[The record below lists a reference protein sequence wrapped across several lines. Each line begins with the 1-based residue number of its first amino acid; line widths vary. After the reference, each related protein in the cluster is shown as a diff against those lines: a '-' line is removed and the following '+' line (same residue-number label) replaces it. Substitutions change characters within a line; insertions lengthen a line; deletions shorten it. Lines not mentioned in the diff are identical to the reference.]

1 VGATLTRPETSTADT
16 AAIHDDIRALA
27 RSEVGAARAAQI
39 DLLLARPV
47 QIDAYFQAVAARL
60 EQRAEALLAANAA
73 DLQAA
78 EGHYSP
84 AILDR
89 GRMTPPRLQEMAKQ
103 QRALVGAPEVVGR
116 TIRSWTRPNGLR
128 FREVRHPLGVIAAVF
143 EARYNVGADIAAQ
156 ALKSRNAV
164 VLKGGRM
171 LVRTDTA
178 LVDEVL
184 RPAAEAAGLPPAAIG
199 FMRIPDRSCALA
211 MLDERPDA
219 CIGRG
224 DNPLITML
232 AHECAQRGVE
242 LIAHDKGG
250 AWLYIDRKADPETA
264 LAMIVNSLDRR
275 GVCNRLN
282 VLLVHAEIAGSFLPR
297 AIQALEGIGVTSHGT
312 ERTRPGQHKMKR
324 LEVDLGHEW
333 LSDNISVDIPAD
345 WREALELANR
355 WNTGIGLAVC
365 TADNAVARRM
375 ALLYNGT
382 YFGINALTRFNDGFE
397 ITGRSETGIVTRN
410 TTGAR
415 GAVTYPDLTQRK
427 IVAVGTGHE
436 KR

>member
-1 VGATLTRPETSTADT
+1 MTLALTPSES
-16 AAIHDDIRALA
+16 AIGMQPIQDEIRALA
-27 RSEVGAARAAQI
+27 RDQVTAARGALAG
-39 DLLLARPV
+39 LLLARPA
-47 QIDAYFQAVAARL
+47 QIDAYFEGVAARL
-60 EQRAEALLAANAA
+60 EGCADALHAANRA
-73 DLQAA
+73 DLELA
-78 EGHYSP
+78 EGHPSP

-89 GRMTPPRLQEMAKQ
+89 GRLTPARLADMAAQ
-103 QRALVGAPEVVGR
+103 QRALIGAPEVVGR
-116 TIRSWTRPNGLR
+116 PLRSWTRSNGLR

-143 EARYNVGADIAAQ
+143 EARCNVATDIAGQ
-156 ALKSRNAV
+156 AIKSRNAV

-171 LVRTDTA
+171 LARTDA
-178 LVDEVL
+178 AIVNEVL
-184 RPAAEAAGLPPAAIG
+184 RPAAEAARLPSAALG
-199 FMRIPDRSCALA
+199 YMSIPDRSCAVA

-232 AHECAQRGVE
+232 SRECAVRGIE

-250 AWLYIDRKADPETA
+250 AWLFVDRRADPD
-264 LAMIVNSLDRR
+264 LAMAMIRNSLDRR

-282 VLLVHAEIAGSFLPR
+282 VLLAHAEIAGAFLPR
-297 AIQALEGIGVTSHGT
+297 AVEALAEIGVTAHGT
-312 ERTRPGQHKMKR
+312 ERARAFGQR
-324 LEVDLGHEW
+324 LSPLEAGLDHEW
-333 LSDNISVDIPAD
+333 LSDNISVDVAAD

-355 WNTGIGLAVC
+355 WNTGIGFSIC
-365 TADNAVARRM
+365 TADQPLARQM

-382 YFGINALTRFNDGFE
+382 YFGINAITRFNDGFE
-397 ITGRSETGIVTRN
+397 IYGRSETGIVTRA

-427 IVAVGTGHE
+427 IVAIGTGRE

>member
-1 VGATLTRPETSTADT
+1 MTATLQPPQAVTETGS
-16 AAIHDDIRALA
+16 IRDDIRALA
-27 RSEVGAARAAQI
+27 STELEAARTAQTE
-39 DLLLARPV
+39 LLLARPAA
-47 QIDAYFQAVAARL
+47 IDEYFRQVVARL
-60 EQRAEALLAANAA
+60 ESRSDLLLAMNEA
-73 DLQAA
+73 DLAA
-78 EGHYSP
+78 AAGHYSP

-89 GRMTPPRLQEMAKQ
+89 GRLTSARLADMAAQ
-103 QRALVGAPEVVGR
+103 QRALIGAPEVVGKSL
-116 TIRSWTRPNGLR
+116 RSWRQPNGLR

-143 EARYNVGADIAAQ
+143 EARCNVAVDIAGQ
-156 ALKSRNAV
+156 AIKSRNCV

-171 LVRTDTA
+171 LARTDKA
-178 LVDEVL
+178 IVDEVL
-184 RPAAEAAGLPPAAIG
+184 RPAAEAAKLPPSAIG

-232 AHECAQRGVE
+232 SRECALRGIE

-250 AWLYIDRKADPETA
+250 AWLYVDPQSDEETA
-264 LAMIVNSLDRR
+264 LAMVRNSLDRR

-282 VLLVHAEIAGSFLPR
+282 VLLVHVAVVERFLPR
-297 AIQALEGIGVTSHGT
+297 ALTALAEIGVSAHGT
-312 ERTRPGQHKMKR
+312 QRACDSVSNLHP
-324 LEVDLGHEW
+324 LEVDLSHEW
-333 LSDNISVDIPAD
+333 LSDDITVDVVDD
-345 WREALELANR
+345 WREAVGLANR

-365 TADNAVARRM
+365 TTNESLARRM

-382 YFGINALTRFNDGFE
+382 FFGINALTRFNDGFE
-397 ITGRSETGIVTRN
+397 VYGRSETGIVTRA

-415 GAVTYPDLTQRK
+415 GAVTYTDLTQRK
-427 IVAVGTGHE
+427 IIAIGTGHE